1 MLSSAYQ
8 HIFEHPII
16 GSGSATEKMLSRE
29 VVGQMHIH
37 NDFLATFIDLGI
49 VGFSLLLLWIFTIYQ
64 KGIYNKDNYIIYCL
78 MIFLLFMNTDV
89 ILNYQPGVFILLP
102 FLIFIF
108 FKQEKTLNLYYNKG

>member
-1 MLSSAYQ
+1 
-8 HIFEHPII
+8 
-16 GSGSATEKMLSRE
+16 
-29 VVGQMHIH
+29 
-37 NDFLATFIDLGI
+37 
-49 VGFSLLLLWIFTIYQ
+49 
-64 KGIYNKDNYIIYCL
+64 